1 MSRLHS
7 APRTGAPAPDLLV
20 MIPGAHMTADDLVAA
35 GFVGAV
41 AARGLAL
48 EVRILDG
55 NSIDMILGGTP
66 PAPTAAELLQAGR
79 EGSRRV
85 WLGGISLGG
94 LLALSLAADALG
106 GLDGLCLIAPYP
118 GSRLT
123 QAAIAQAGGLDVWR
137 ASAEQLEDAEF
148 RVWRWL
154 QRPPEGLRAFIGWGR
169 QDRFAAAIG
178 QLAGCFPPRARCI
191 VDGGHDWAT
200 WRRLWDRFL
209 DAGHFAA

>member
-1 MSRLHS
+1 
-7 APRTGAPAPDLLV
+7 
-20 MIPGAHMTADDLVAA
+20 MIPGAHMKPGDLVAA
-35 GFVGAV
+35 GFLADV
-41 AARGLAL
+41 ASRGLAL
-48 EVRILDG
+48 EVRVLDCDP
-55 NSIDMILGGTP
+55 IGTTLQGAA
-66 PAPTAAELLQAGR
+66 PAPAAAELLRARR
-79 EGSRRV
+79 EGRRRV

-94 LLALSLAADALG
+94 LLALFQAIDEPDS
-106 GLDGLCLIAPYP
+106 LDGLCLIAPYP

-137 ASAEQLEDAEF
+137 ATAEQLEDAEF

-154 QRPPEGLRAFIGWGR
+154 QRPPEGLRTFIGWGR
-169 QDRFAAAIG
+169 QDRFAPAIG